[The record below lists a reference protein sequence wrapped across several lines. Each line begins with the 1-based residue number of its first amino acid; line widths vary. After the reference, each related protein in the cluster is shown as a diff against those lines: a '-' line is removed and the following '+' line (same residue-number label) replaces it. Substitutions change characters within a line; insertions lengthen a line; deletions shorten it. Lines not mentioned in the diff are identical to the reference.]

1 MGWEYPTDMLWR
13 AQELYCVDR
22 LSYAA
27 VAEATGV
34 SATTLKAWGQKYGWA
49 SRREEIARAES
60 EIRVNIIKGRQKA
73 LEQLLAA
80 GDAKEAAPMAFAVS
94 SLESLALKRQELAA
108 AGKIPDAS
116 APARR
121 KIATRADAVLALR
134 EAVERKLGL
143 ALADPDKISTA
154 TVQDV
159 KRCLD
164 LVAELEAGLPKETEA
179 EDARKRGMSGE
190 LAQNIYRALGITEDA
205 E

>member
-1 MGWEYPTDMLWR
+1 MGREHPTDTLWR

-34 SATTLKAWGQKYGWA
+34 SSTTLKAWGRKYGWA
-49 SRREEIARAES
+49 RRREEIARAES

-80 GDAKEAAPMAFAVS
+80 EDAKEAAPMAFAVS

-108 AGKIPDAS
+108 SGKIPDAS
-116 APARR
+116 AIVRR
-121 KIATRADAVLALR
+121 KIATRADAVAALR
-134 EAVERKLGL
+134 EAVERKLAS
-143 ALADPDKISTA
+143 ALADPTAISSA

-159 KRCLD
+159 KRCLE
-164 LVAELEAGLPKETEA
+164 LVADLEAGLPKETESTRSKA
-179 EDARKRGMSGE
+179 LSPEN
-190 LAQNIYRALGITEDA
+190 AQAIREILGTG
-205 E
+205 

>member
-1 MGWEYPTDMLWR
+1 MGREHPTDTLWR

-49 SRREEIARAES
+49 RRREEIAQAES

-80 GDAKEAAPMAFAVS
+80 ADAKEAAPMAFAVS

-116 APARR
+116 ASARR
-121 KIATRADAVLALR
+121 RIATRADAVAALR

-143 ALADPDKISTA
+143 ALSDPEKINAA
-154 TVQDV
+154 TVQEI

-164 LVAELEAGLPKETEA
+164 LVAELEAGLPKEAEA
-179 EDARKRGMSGE
+179 QRDKALSLEN
-190 LAQNIYRALGITEDA
+190 AQAIREILGTN
-205 E
+205 